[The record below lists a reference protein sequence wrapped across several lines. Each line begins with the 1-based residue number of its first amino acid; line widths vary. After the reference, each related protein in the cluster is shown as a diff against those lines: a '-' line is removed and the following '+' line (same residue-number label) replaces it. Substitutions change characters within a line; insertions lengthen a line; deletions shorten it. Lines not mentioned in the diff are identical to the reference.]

1 MKLTSLQPQA
11 PSLLTPGRK
20 IFNAAAS
27 VAACSALAGLA
38 STAKELAVARRFGR
52 GDALEAFLIAYLL
65 PSFLVNLIAGS
76 FNAAMIPTFIEVRE
90 REGNEAAQKLF
101 SGVMVVS
108 LALLVGVSV
117 LVGALAPY
125 FLPVLGSGFS
135 PAKLMLTRRLLYALL
150 PFVVLSGL
158 AVAWTA
164 VLNAGERFGLPALSA
179 ILTPLSIIAFLLL
192 LGEAW
197 GIYTLAAGTVVGVAL
212 QAALLGWLLR
222 VRGVRLEPRWYG
234 WEASLRKVIGQY
246 APMLAGAL
254 LMGSTELVDQ
264 SMAAMLQPGSVAAL
278 NYARKIVSL
287 FIVVGATP
295 LGTAALPYFSQMV
308 ANQDWSGCRR
318 TLKVYSRLIVLVT
331 VPITLGLVL
340 FSHPLIRIVFQR
352 GAFTAVDTGVVSRV
366 QALLSLQIPFYF
378 LANLGVR
385 LVSALKRNWVLMV
398 IAGVNMVINV
408 VFNLILMRYL
418 GVAGIALSTS
428 FVYLVSCALV
438 YASIAKSLWRR
449 GRLEEVQ
456 EPPPAPSLTKEGS

>member
-1 MKLTSLQPQA
+1 MQPT
-11 PSLLTPGRK
+11 PSLPQSIPPLTPGRK

-27 VAACSALAGLA
+27 VAVCAAIAGLA
-38 STAKELAVARRFGR
+38 ATVKELAVARWFGR
-52 GDALEAFLIAYLL
+52 SDALDAFLIAYLL

-90 REGNEAAQKLF
+90 REGREAAQRLF
-101 SGVMVVS
+101 SGVMVLS
-108 LALLVGVSV
+108 LVLLVAVAL

-135 PAKLMLTRRLLYALL
+135 PAKLMLTRHLLYALL
-150 PFVVLSGL
+150 PFIVFSGL
-158 AVAWTA
+158 AVVWTA

-179 ILTPLSIIAFLLL
+179 ALTPLCIIAFLLL
-192 LGEAW
+192 LGRAW
-197 GIYTLAAGTVVGVAL
+197 GIYTLAAGTVTGVAL
-212 QAALLGWLLR
+212 QAVVLGWLLKL
-222 VRGVRLEPRWYG
+222 RGVRLQLGWYG

-287 FIVVGATP
+287 FIVIGATP

-318 TLKVYSRLIVLVT
+318 TLKVYSQAIILIT
-331 VPITLGLVL
+331 VPITAGLVL

-352 GAFTAVDTGVVSRV
+352 GAFTAVDTRVVSRV
-366 QALLSLQIPFYF
+366 QALLSLQLPFYF

-385 LVSALKRNWVLMV
+385 LVSALKRNWVLMW
-398 IAGVNMVINV
+398 IAGVNMVVNI

-438 YASIAKSLWRR
+438 YVSIAVSFERLDK
-449 GRLEEVQ
+449 LEEVHGNS
-456 EPPPAPSLTKEGS
+456 SL